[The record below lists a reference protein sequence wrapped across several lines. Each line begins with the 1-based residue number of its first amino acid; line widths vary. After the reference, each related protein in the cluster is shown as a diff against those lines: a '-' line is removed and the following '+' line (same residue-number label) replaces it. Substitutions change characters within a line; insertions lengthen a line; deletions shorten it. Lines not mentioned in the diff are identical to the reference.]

1 MKDRVPKG
9 AVDVTS
15 DLSSGPGN
23 ELNLS
28 CSGPNCI
35 TFRVERTNRLEVP
48 TNSEFSF
55 IVAGGTGD
63 SSGKATWLSPV
74 KNVSPFGSKFRD
86 DWMEDGRIGSAPR
99 NGRTR
104 VPETGM
110 TRHYLSRIKLGPK
123 RQIIYVQR
131 FTHFTPITTWNREP
145 QYTLM
150 ESITYIPRIVTR
162 TVYRSQTICS
172 RCWCYWNN
180 ETNNNNNWYFTR
192 VITVKSPETINLSLW
207 TSGGSCTVQKI
218 KERW

>member
-63 SSGKATWLSPV
+63 SSGKAT
-74 KNVSPFGSKFRD
+74 
-86 DWMEDGRIGSAPR
+86 
-99 NGRTR
+99 
-104 VPETGM
+104 
-110 TRHYLSRIKLGPK
+110 
-123 RQIIYVQR
+123 
-131 FTHFTPITTWNREP
+131 
-145 QYTLM
+145 
-150 ESITYIPRIVTR
+150 
-162 TVYRSQTICS
+162 
-172 RCWCYWNN
+172 
-180 ETNNNNNWYFTR
+180 
-192 VITVKSPETINLSLW
+192 
-207 TSGGSCTVQKI
+207 
-218 KERW
+218 